1 MVRVETHSYEAPT
14 IEDYGDLL
22 SFTLAGQVEGMEDAG
37 TKLSFLDVSGG
48 QFPF

>member
-1 MVRVETHSYEAPT
+1 MENHPYEVPT

-22 SFTLAGQVEGMEDAG
+22 SFTQAGQVEGMEDAG